1 MADDDVADVIL
12 CLLSSENKS
21 WIGSEELPLSVASGP
36 QVRVCDDLA
45 LIGLVEDEEKLR
57 MVYQLLACQT
67 CPMYF
72 VFQISCLASLGG
84 QVFTV
89 KVNIKKHHLSFLYI
103 SILYSFI

>member
-45 LIGLVEDEEKLR
+45 LIGFVEDEENLR
-57 MVYQLLACQT
+57 IVDQLLACQT

-72 VFQISCLASLGG
+72 V
-84 QVFTV
+84 
-89 KVNIKKHHLSFLYI
+89 
-103 SILYSFI
+103 